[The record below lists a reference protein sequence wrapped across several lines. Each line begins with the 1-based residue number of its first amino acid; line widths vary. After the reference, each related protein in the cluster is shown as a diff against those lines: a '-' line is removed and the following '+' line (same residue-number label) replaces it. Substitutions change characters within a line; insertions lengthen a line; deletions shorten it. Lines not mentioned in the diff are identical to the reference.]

1 MEYRERGVF
10 NASEMVVEIQ
20 SVEAMG
26 NKDLF
31 VVGRSPAC
39 IPPCCSWS
47 PLLSVSIGLLL
58 NTKWIIELVILNIA
72 RNKGIMSDQSFT
84 VIGAGVRGGA
94 ESLITAMV
102 SPFLA
107 MVVKPPRRLV
117 FYKRRTVAWAHP
129 EPESELRILACVRVP
144 RDVPAL
150 LTLLDVVTPSS
161 RSPVGVHALHLIEF
175 VGRSSSSTHPC
186 RRRPPTTYDASVHG
200 LSHTKMQ
207 FKHISHAFVAYEE
220 QAVGV
225 SMRTMAAVL
234 RPCSSSPAACA
245 RRPPAP
251 AGGSPCSCS
260 PLPPV
265 EIGEE
270 RREEE
275 RWRGERRRG

>member
-31 VVGRSPAC
+31 
-39 IPPCCSWS
+39 
-47 PLLSVSIGLLL
+47 
-58 NTKWIIELVILNIA
+58 
-72 RNKGIMSDQSFT
+72 IMSDQSFT
-84 VIGAGVRGGA
+84 VLGAGVRAGA

-129 EPESELRILACVRVP
+129 EPESELRILACVLVP

-186 RRRPPTTYDASVHG
+186 RRRPPMTYDASVHG
-200 LSHTKMQ
+200 LSHMKMQ

-234 RPCSSSPAACA
+234 RPCSSSPRRLRPAPPHAARA
-245 RRPPAP
+245 RRRQPVQL
-251 AGGSPCSCS
+251 
-260 PLPPV
+260 LPTAAR
-265 EIGEE
+265 GDW
-270 RREEE
+270 RREERGRE
-275 RWRGERRRG
+275 VERGEKEEADAWGPRGFHAESAAT